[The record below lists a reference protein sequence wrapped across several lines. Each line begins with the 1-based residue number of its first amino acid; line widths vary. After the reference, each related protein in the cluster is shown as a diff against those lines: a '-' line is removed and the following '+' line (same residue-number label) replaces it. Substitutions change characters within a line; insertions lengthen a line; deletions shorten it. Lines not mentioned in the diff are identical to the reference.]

1 MSGLGKCPKC
11 GQLLINFNYEVN
23 SLGKST
29 KFIGIKCSSK
39 KCNFKTPQD
48 AKEV

>member
-1 MSGLGKCPKC
+1 MSSLGKCPKC
-11 GQLLINFNYEVN
+11 GQALINFNYVVN
-23 SLGKST
+23 SLGKEN

-39 KCNFKTPQD
+39 ECNFKTPQD